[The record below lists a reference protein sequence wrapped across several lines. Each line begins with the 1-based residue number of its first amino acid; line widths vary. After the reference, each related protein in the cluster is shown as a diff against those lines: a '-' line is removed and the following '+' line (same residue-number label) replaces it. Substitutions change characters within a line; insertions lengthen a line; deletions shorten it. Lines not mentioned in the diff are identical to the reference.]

1 MKKIYSILSLLL
13 LCSIVAFADSERVV
27 IANDVASHVVIN
39 SIEGNVVTLTVT
51 PAEGQYLA
59 DISAMKTIDAS
70 AAAPIRRADIP
81 VGAAYTLTK
90 TSTTADRSQEATYT
104 MTLDDGFGAYVT
116 ATFADRTAITAD
128 QITLSAE
135 SFTYNGSDQK
145 ATVSIDGLTLDTDY
159 TISYNETAWTNAGTY
174 TVTITGI
181 DSYKGTIEKTWSI
194 NACQSSEAVIALAIP
209 TEGYT
214 YDGTEKTPAVTVTI
228 GTMTVA
234 GTEYTVSYADNVN
247 AGTATATII
256 GKGNYSGEKAATF
269 TIIPKAV
276 TNDDITVTIPS
287 QSWTGS
293 AIEPAVTV
301 KDGETTLTLGTDYEV
316 AYSNNVNAGTATAT
330 ITGMGNYA
338 GSREAMFTIADQ
350 LITADGQT
358 ISDATTWKNGVVSIT
373 GNSTVTFS
381 ERITISGTVT
391 LNLGEGAT
399 LIAPKGIEV
408 DKGNTLTIEG
418 NGALNATADKFYA
431 AIGRGF
437 HDSTSGTS
445 GTININGG
453 TVTAIGGRF
462 AAAIGGGYEGVS
474 GTINISGGTIVATGG
489 YCAAGIGGGTF
500 AACGVVNIS
509 GGQVTANGDRAS
521 GIGPGFDAGTS
532 GTVTLGWTNESDG
545 ILASNYNDVETLRV
559 ADGKAFTASTGNIYI
574 GTLDDDQRAEFAGK
588 TLKPVVCTGISLTKE
603 SQGLTATI
611 DGTSTATINIPTA
624 VTVDNVTYNRTFT
637 VGKAST
643 VMLPF
648 YYTCTGNEGGTFYQ
662 FVGIEKD
669 GNDWVATMKATG
681 DDANNAGTLTANTP
695 YLFLPTETGITFTIP
710 NTGVSL
716 CTADGGD
723 CMTAD
728 AGSHWTFKGTYSYVK
743 WTTDNSDEGYSVEH
757 ASEIGRAYGFAGVEK
772 TGIEVGD
779 FVKVAEGAKIRP
791 MSCYLLWSDTPNS
804 DGDAPSNNDLV
815 LTLPEHFKILSV
827 DGQPYTGN
835 GQDLSQGST
844 IVIELEAGYKAT
856 NVEAT
861 EDSTTPGEIPDYD
874 DWME

>member
-1 MKKIYSILSLLL
+1 MSIKK
-13 LCSIVAFADSERVV
+13 VFFAPL
-27 IANDVASHVVIN
+27 AS
-39 SIEGNVVTLTVT
+39 GLGAMRRTAMTLTLV
-51 PAEGQYLA
+51 QM
-59 DISAMKTIDAS
+59 I
-70 AAAPIRRADIP
+70 
-81 VGAAYTLTK
+81 
-90 TSTTADRSQEATYT
+90 
-104 MTLDDGFGAYVT
+104 
-116 ATFADRTAITAD
+116 
-128 QITLSAE
+128 
-135 SFTYNGSDQK
+135 
-145 ATVSIDGLTLDTDY
+145 
-159 TISYNETAWTNAGTY
+159 
-174 TVTITGI
+174 
-181 DSYKGTIEKTWSI
+181 
-194 NACQSSEAVIALAIP
+194 
-209 TEGYT
+209 
-214 YDGTEKTPAVTVTI
+214 
-228 GTMTVA
+228 
-234 GTEYTVSYADNVN
+234 
-247 AGTATATII
+247 TATAWA
-256 GKGNYSGEKAATF
+256 G
-269 TIIPKAV
+269 
-276 TNDDITVTIPS
+276 D
-287 QSWTGS
+287 
-293 AIEPAVTV
+293 
-301 KDGETTLTLGTDYEV
+301 
-316 AYSNNVNAGTATAT
+316 VN
-330 ITGMGNYA
+330 
-338 GSREAMFTIADQ
+338 
-350 LITADGQT
+350 ITADGQT

-391 LNLGEGAT
+391 LNLGEGTT
-399 LIAPKGIEV
+399 LTAPKGIEV

-648 YYTCTGNEGGTFYQ
+648 NYICTGNEGGTFYQ

-743 WTTDNSDEGYSVEH
+743 WTTDSSDDGYSAEH
-757 ASEIGRAYGFAGVEK
+757 AAEIGRAYGFAGVEK

-779 FVKVAEGAKIRP
+779 FVKVAEGAKVRP
-791 MSCYLLWSDTPNS
+791 MSCYLLWSNT
-804 DGDAPSNNDLV
+804 SNNARALTRGATTDELPKRIVVKLV
-815 LTLPEHFKILSV
+815 
-827 DGQPYTGN
+827 DN
-835 GQDLSQGST
+835 GTVTS
-844 IVIELEAGYKAT
+844 I
-856 NVEAT
+856 
-861 EDSTTPGEIPDYD
+861 GEIDTKTGDVTFDGWYTIDGVRLSGKPSKSGLYINNGRKVIIK
-874 DWME
+874 

>member
-1 MKKIYSILSLLL
+1 MGTTRQKFNLILVLAVMLTMAQT
-13 LCSIVAFADSERVV
+13 VWAG
-27 IANDVASHVVIN
+27 DVN
-39 SIEGNVVTLTVT
+39 
-51 PAEGQYLA
+51 
-59 DISAMKTIDAS
+59 
-70 AAAPIRRADIP
+70 
-81 VGAAYTLTK
+81 
-90 TSTTADRSQEATYT
+90 
-104 MTLDDGFGAYVT
+104 
-116 ATFADRTAITAD
+116 
-128 QITLSAE
+128 
-135 SFTYNGSDQK
+135 
-145 ATVSIDGLTLDTDY
+145 
-159 TISYNETAWTNAGTY
+159 
-174 TVTITGI
+174 
-181 DSYKGTIEKTWSI
+181 
-194 NACQSSEAVIALAIP
+194 
-209 TEGYT
+209 
-214 YDGTEKTPAVTVTI
+214 
-228 GTMTVA
+228 
-234 GTEYTVSYADNVN
+234 
-247 AGTATATII
+247 
-256 GKGNYSGEKAATF
+256 
-269 TIIPKAV
+269 
-276 TNDDITVTIPS
+276 
-287 QSWTGS
+287 
-293 AIEPAVTV
+293 
-301 KDGETTLTLGTDYEV
+301 
-316 AYSNNVNAGTATAT
+316 
-330 ITGMGNYA
+330 
-338 GSREAMFTIADQ
+338 
-350 LITADGQT
+350 ITADGQT

-391 LNLGEGAT
+391 LYLGEGTT
-399 LIAPKGIEV
+399 LTAPKGIEV

-462 AAAIGGGYEGVS
+462 AAAIGGGYEGVN

-603 SQGLTATI
+603 SQGLTAII
-611 DGTSTATINIPTA
+611 DGTSTTTINIPTA
-624 VTVDNVTYNRTFT
+624 ITVDDVKYNRTFT

-648 YYTCTGNEGGTFYQ
+648 NYTCTGNEGGTFYE
-662 FVGIEKD
+662 FVGIEED
-669 GNDWVATMKATG
+669 GGKWVATMQGTG

-716 CTADGGD
+716 CTAGDGN
-723 CMTAD
+723 CQMVD
-728 AGSHWTFKGTYSYVK
+728 AGGNWTFMGTYSYIK
-743 WTTDNSDEGYSVEH
+743 WTTDTGDDGYSAEH
-757 ASEIGRAYGFAGVEK
+757 AAEIGTAYGFAGVEK

-779 FVKVAEGAKIRP
+779 FVKVASGAKVRP
-791 MSCYLLWSDTPNS
+791 TSCYLKWTGEEPETTD
-804 DGDAPSNNDLV
+804 SNAAKAAAASGSMA
-815 LTLPEHFKILSV
+815 TMQELPQTITVRLAYANGET
-827 DGQPYTGN
+827 TG
-835 GQDLSQGST
+835 
-844 IVIELEAGYKAT
+844 I
-856 NVEAT
+856 
-861 EDSTTPGEIPDYD
+861 GEIDTKTGDVTFDGWYTIDGVRLSGKPSKSGLYINNGRKVIIK
-874 DWME
+874 

>member
-1 MKKIYSILSLLL
+1 MKTKTIP
-13 LCSIVAFADSERVV
+13 R
-27 IANDVASHVVIN
+27 IA
-39 SIEGNVVTLTVT
+39 VTLLI
-51 PAEGQYLA
+51 Q
-59 DISAMKTIDAS
+59 IMAS
-70 AAAPIRRADIP
+70 
-81 VGAAYTLTK
+81 
-90 TSTTADRSQEATYT
+90 
-104 MTLDDGFGAYVT
+104 
-116 ATFADRTAITAD
+116 
-128 QITLSAE
+128 
-135 SFTYNGSDQK
+135 
-145 ATVSIDGLTLDTDY
+145 
-159 TISYNETAWTNAGTY
+159 TAWAG
-174 TVTITGI
+174 
-181 DSYKGTIEKTWSI
+181 D
-194 NACQSSEAVIALAIP
+194 
-209 TEGYT
+209 
-214 YDGTEKTPAVTVTI
+214 
-228 GTMTVA
+228 
-234 GTEYTVSYADNVN
+234 VN
-247 AGTATATII
+247 
-256 GKGNYSGEKAATF
+256 
-269 TIIPKAV
+269 
-276 TNDDITVTIPS
+276 
-287 QSWTGS
+287 
-293 AIEPAVTV
+293 
-301 KDGETTLTLGTDYEV
+301 
-316 AYSNNVNAGTATAT
+316 
-330 ITGMGNYA
+330 
-338 GSREAMFTIADQ
+338 
-350 LITADGQT
+350 ITADGQT

-391 LNLGEGAT
+391 LNLGEGTT
-399 LIAPKGIEV
+399 LTAPKGIEV

-462 AAAIGGGYEGVS
+462 AAAIGGGHEGVS

-648 YYTCTGNEGGTFYQ
+648 NYTCTGNEGGTFYQ

-681 DDANNAGTLTANTP
+681 DYANNAGTLTANTP

-743 WTTDNSDEGYSVEH
+743 WTTDSSDDGYSAEH
-757 ASEIGRAYGFAGVEK
+757 AAEIGRAYGFAGVEK

-779 FVKVAEGAKIRP
+779 FVKVAEGAKVRP
-791 MSCYLLWSDTPNS
+791 MCCYLLWSNMPNS
-804 DGDAPSNNDLV
+804 ANARSFTRGAAATNEELPQRITVRLVGSNGETTGIGTLDTETGEMTFDSEAWYTLDGVRLSGKPTKKGLYINNG
-815 LTLPEHFKILSV
+815 KK
-827 DGQPYTGN
+827 
-835 GQDLSQGST
+835 
-844 IVIELEAGYKAT
+844 IVIK
-856 NVEAT
+856 
-861 EDSTTPGEIPDYD
+861 
-874 DWME
+874 